1 MSKPVLHLAACL
13 AFTLCAGSVLA
24 QTSPQTSTSGT
35 VSHNTG
41 VAKPPANA
49 PLPKPK
55 PKHDKNSGIGVNV
68 PTTPQIALHP
78 QATIGSNV
86 PMAGPGGTT
95 ATGTGN

>member
-1 MSKPVLHLAACL
+1 MSNPVIRLAVCL
-13 AFTLCAGSVLA
+13 AFTLCAGGALA
-24 QTSPQTSTSGT
+24 QTSMSGT
-35 VSHNTG
+35 VSHNSG
-41 VAKPPANA
+41 VATPPANA
-49 PLPKPK
+49 PGPKAKPK
-55 PKHDKNSGIGVNV
+55 PDVHSGIGVNV